1 MVRNEALAI
10 GFALEDTGMLQAQ
23 EEPSLPCNAY
33 QKQEFQQLKSGMA
46 ELVSTLPEPWGLVIY
61 RHYLQQQPFT
71 AIAEHLQLSKA
82 RGFSAAPRRPQTATP
97 GISTPAR
104 HQRGGVM
111 SSACA
116 LVATDATSPATMH
129 GFDRT

>member
-82 RGFSAAPRRPQTATP
+82 RVSQLHREGLKRLRLEYQRRQ
-97 GISTPAR
+97 GIS
-104 HQRGGVM
+104 V
-111 SSACA
+111 
-116 LVATDATSPATMH
+116 VA
-129 GFDRT
+129 